1 MSDFRRMKRVTD
13 PLHDAVKAR
22 IVPDCFSS
30 SGSEHSPDADAAA
43 AAGYDDEDVISPSL
57 SHLVYGSLV
66 DGAGSDSPADDD
78 SDSERDSSV
87 RCYDSGVDSVEDS
100 LNRIAQ
106 KKNADSFEKM
116 LYADVT
122 KAMEVFSG
130 VKSNMTVLRRNVMA
144 FLRNLGYNAAICKTK
159 WESSG
164 GLAAGNYEFIDV
176 LRFHPPNRNTR
187 YIVDLDFGKEFEIAR
202 PTARYEHAVRSIS
215 RVFIGRSEELK
226 QVLKVMSDAAK
237 RSLKSRGLFLPP
249 WRKHRYMQN
258 KWLGPY
264 KRTTN
269 IAPVFPKSPPLMQ
282 KLTVERRFVGFDVAA
297 VS

>member
-1 MSDFRRMKRVTD
+1 MSGFGRMKRVTD
-13 PLHDAVKAR
+13 PLHDKVKAR

-30 SGSEHSPDADAAA
+30 GGSDHSADAAA
-43 AAGYDDEDVISPSL
+43 AAAYDEEDVISPSL
-57 SHLVYGSLV
+57 SELVYGSLV
-66 DGAGSDSPADDD
+66 DDACSDSPADDD

-87 RCYDSGVDSVEDS
+87 RYYDSAVNSAEDS
-100 LNRIAQ
+100 MNRIAQ

-116 LYADVT
+116 LCADVT

-130 VKSNMTVLRRNVMA
+130 VKSNMPVLRRNVMA
-144 FLRNLGYNAAICKTK
+144 FLRKLGYNAAICKTK

-164 GLAAGNYEFIDV
+164 GLSSGDYEFIDV
-176 LRFHPPNRNTR
+176 LRFHPPNRSTR
-187 YIVDLDFGKEFEIAR
+187 YIVDLDFAKEFEIAR
-202 PTARYEHAVRSIS
+202 PTAQYEHAVRSIP

-237 RSLKSRGLFLPP
+237 RSLKSRGLLLPP
-249 WRKHRYMQN
+249 WRKHRYMQS
-258 KWLGPY
+258 KWLGAY

-269 IAPVFPKSPPLMQ
+269 IAPVFPQPPPLMQ
-282 KLTVERRFVGFDVAA
+282 KLTVKCRSVGFDVVA